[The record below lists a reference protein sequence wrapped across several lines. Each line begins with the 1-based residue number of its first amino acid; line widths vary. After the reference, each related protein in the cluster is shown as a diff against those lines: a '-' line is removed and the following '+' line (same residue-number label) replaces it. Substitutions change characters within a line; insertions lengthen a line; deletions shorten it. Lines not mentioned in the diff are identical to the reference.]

1 MYQRD
6 NILEGD
12 YSKIH
17 KRDNF
22 PDGEYSKIHMREIV
36 YEGGYAKS
44 LRGESVPWSN
54 IPGVIKCQGGKDVGG
69 RVCVS
74 PKYS

>member
-44 LRGESVPWSN
+44 LRGESMPRPN
-54 IPGVIKCQGGKDVGG
+54 IPRGRKCQGDKDAGG
-69 RVCVS
+69 ESMC
-74 PKYS
+74 